1 MPKRPAEI
9 LLVED
14 DTDLAEMIQNYL
26 AGALPVRI
34 TVAASTGEALGEEL
48 THRHDL
54 VIADL
59 ELGDGDALALIRQL
73 RVSNR
78 CPLILMAATFTAPDL
93 IEAIHLGVR
102 DVLVKPFA
110 MQQMSDVLGRAIHRR
125 LRRRRHQRRYQRLRL
140 LTARILRERRD
151 LKQRTDLICQ
161 DLVNAYRGLAQKV
174 AESGVLTHQ

>member
-14 DTDLAEMIQNYL
+14 DAELAEMIQNYL
-26 AGALPVRI
+26 AAALSARV
-34 TVAASTGEALGEEL
+34 TVAASTDEALGEEL
-48 THRHDL
+48 THHHDA
-54 VIADL
+54 VVADL
-59 ELGDGDALALIRQL
+59 ELRHGDTLSLIRQL

-78 CPLILMAATFTAPDL
+78 CPIILVAASFTAPDL
-93 IEAIHLGVR
+93 IEAIRLGVR

-110 MQQMSDVLGRAIHRR
+110 MEKMSDALGRAMHRQV
-125 LRRRRHQRRYQRLRL
+125 RRRKARRRYKRLRL
-140 LTARILRERRD
+140 LTARIIRERQD

-174 AESGVLTHQ
+174 AESGILTHQ

>member
-1 MPKRPAEI
+1 MSKRPAEI

-14 DTDLAEMIQNYL
+14 DVELAEMIQDYL
-26 AGALPVRI
+26 AGALPVRV
-34 TVAASTGEALGEEL
+34 TVAASTSEALREEL
-48 THRHDL
+48 THRHDA

-59 ELGDGDALALIRQL
+59 ELNDGDTLSLIRQL

-78 CPLILMAATFTAPDL
+78 CPLVLMAANFTAPDL
-93 IEAIHLGVR
+93 IEAIRLGVR

-110 MQQMSDVLGRAIHRR
+110 IQEMSDVLGRAIRSRVRHRKTK
-125 LRRRRHQRRYQRLRL
+125 RRYQRLRL
-140 LTARILRERRD
+140 LTARILRERQD